1 MITIQT
7 LASRPE
13 FIPHL
18 ADWAYRQWY
27 GTRSTDF
34 RLVVEGFRR
43 RAQVNIP
50 LSWVALEDSVP
61 VGMVSLTKIELR
73 ARADLSPWLS
83 SLYVI
88 PGERG
93 KGTAG
98 FLINTVITH
107 CRSLG
112 LPDVYLFTGEN
123 HEIDLFS
130 YYTLRGWRFLCD
142 SVDNEGRPTKILRY
156 PLS

>member
-27 GTRSTDF
+27 GNRSTDF

-43 RAQVNIP
+43 RAQASIP
-50 LSWVALEDSVP
+50 LSWVALDDTTP

-73 ARADLSPWLS
+73 SRTDLSPWLS

-93 KGTAG
+93 KGIAG
-98 FLINTVITH
+98 LLINTVVTH
-107 CRSLG
+107 CSSLG
-112 LPDVYLFTGEN
+112 LSDVYLFTGEN
-123 HEIDLFS
+123 NEIDLFS
-130 YYTLRGWRFLCD
+130 YYTARGWHFLCD
-142 SVDNEGRPTKILRY
+142 SVDNDNRPTKILHY
-156 PLS
+156 PLA